1 LPLLKLSLACRFGF
15 IECICN
21 SYIPL
26 FPLGPD
32 ERLDAYGILYIYFS
46 TLKSGYQVAVLG
58 VGIVQEFDLKNVSEF
73 WDDCAG
79 DW

>member
-1 LPLLKLSLACRFGF
+1 
-15 IECICN
+15 
-21 SYIPL
+21 
-26 FPLGPD
+26 LGPD
-32 ERLDAYGILYIYFS
+32 GRLDAYGILYIYFS

-73 WDDCAG
+73 WDDSAG